1 MIDLKTARA
10 RHLSSVYS
18 KYDFLD
24 FETNI
29 KGDFYAAGYIIS
41 GDFQQEILTS
51 KLQGL
56 ASHLDVKVNS
66 AEDFAREFLEGILSR
81 RTTLVAYSTAEQN
94 TLLSLLPNDHTLLK
108 GIQYCN
114 LAKAARRWV
123 AKFKQKEFKDLPP
136 LVKSANNFSSKRHP
150 KSLASICR
158 LIGFEAPADYA
169 IGKTTSRFNT
179 VISSLEKKN
188 QNYQQLTA
196 VQKAK
201 ATKGM
206 KHNRYD
212 VEAMVQLLIAIKEAD
227 PKILEKAT
235 SPLLSD

>member
-1 MIDLKTARA
+1 MINLKTAQA
-10 RHLSSVYS
+10 STLSSIYS

-29 KGDFYAAGYIIS
+29 KGDFYAAGYILS
-41 GDFQQEILTS
+41 GDFQQDILTS

-56 ASHLDVKVNS
+56 AFQLDTKVNS
-66 AEDFAREFLEGILSR
+66 AEDFARKFLENIFSR

-94 TLLSLLPNDHTLLK
+94 ALLSLLPNDHTLLRS
-108 GIQYCN
+108 IQYCN

-123 AKFKQKEFKDLPP
+123 TKFQHKEFKELPP

-158 LIGFEAPADYA
+158 LIGFKAPADYA

-201 ATKGM
+201 ATKAL

-212 VEAMVQLLIAIKEAD
+212 VVAMVQLLIAIKEAD

-235 SPLLSD
+235 SPLLAD